1 MEFLQLKYF
10 CDAAKTENF
19 SRTAKKFIVP
29 TSNISRAI
37 RCLEKELGCELFEHK
52 VNKVVLNY
60 EGERFY
66 ASASQALSLLEAA
79 KMRIADRGEELGG
92 DIRLICLNNRRTVT
106 VAIEKFIQKYPDVK
120 FIIHHNLD
128 ADDDFDIFIS
138 DMCPYEYDR
147 KILLVDEEICVA
159 VSRDHPLAKR
169 ASVSVS
175 DLEKERFI
183 TMTAGNSIQKIT
195 VNACADAGF
204 APDIAI
210 QTDDPFYLR
219 KYVEMG
225 LGIAFV
231 PTNSWSGL
239 FPENIVLKKL
249 EHIRRKTY
257 AFLPKGKYTKRSAE
271 LFLQALC
278 EETVAGEEE

>member
-10 CDAAKTENF
+10 CDAAETENF
-19 SRTAKKFIVP
+19 SKTAKKFLVP

-37 RCLEKELGCELFEHK
+37 RCLERELGCELFEHR

-60 EGERFY
+60 DGKQFY
-66 ASASQALSLLEAA
+66 SNVSQALSLLETA
-79 KMRIADRGEELGG
+79 KMRIADRSEDLGG

-106 VAIEKFIQKYPDVK
+106 AAIENFIQKYPEVK

-128 ADDDFDIFIS
+128 SEEDFDIFIS
-138 DMCPYEYDR
+138 DTCPYEYGR

-159 VSRDHPLAKR
+159 VNKDHYLAKKDT
-169 ASVSVS
+169 VSVS
-175 DLEKERFI
+175 ELEKERFI
-183 TMTAGNSIQKIT
+183 TMTAGSSMQKIT
-195 VNACADAGF
+195 ANVCADAGF
-204 APDIAI
+204 VPNIAI

-239 FPENIVLKKL
+239 FPENVVLKKL
-249 EHIRRKTY
+249 ENIRRKTY
-257 AFLPKGKYTKRSAE
+257 AFMPKGKYTKRSAE

-278 EETVAGEEE
+278 EGTGEV